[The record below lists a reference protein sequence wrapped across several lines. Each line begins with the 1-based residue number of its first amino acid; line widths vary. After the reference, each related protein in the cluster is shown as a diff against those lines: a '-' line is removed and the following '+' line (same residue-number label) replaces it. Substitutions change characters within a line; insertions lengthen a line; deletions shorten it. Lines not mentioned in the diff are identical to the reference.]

1 MKIAFT
7 PKQEE
12 AMNAISSENYK
23 FILFGGAVAGGKTFW
38 GLSALLIMCQIF
50 PKSRWCVVRENLE
63 RIRTT
68 TIPSFKKLNASG
80 KLLSSPYEYTHPNGS
95 VILFKGENYDS
106 DKDLD
111 WLKGLEVNGFLF
123 EEINECQEATFDLAF
138 SRAGRWECTPRP
150 KPIIIATCNPTN
162 NWVKTRVYDR
172 WKTDTLPESWLYI
185 PSKVTDNPYLTPDY
199 LDNLK
204 QMPKYQYM
212 VYVEGD
218 WEVQL
223 KTGGEF
229 YKCFELDT
237 HVRQTKYN
245 PDLPLH
251 ISWDD
256 NVNPYLPCGVF
267 QIIMH
272 TNEKKE
278 VILKE
283 VVMIEEIAGVT
294 PSNTIKAVCNEF
306 MRLFPNHTS
315 GLFIYGD
322 ATAMKDDT
330 KLEKGYNF
338 FRLIMDYLKQYR
350 PQLRVLSSNPSVVMR
365 GMWIN
370 TTLEKE
376 IGNIRITIGEKCKK
390 TINDFILLKE
400 AADGTKSK
408 DMETD
413 AKTKVRYQKVGH
425 FSDLFDYLMCYAFMN
440 EFGQYQKG
448 GAIKSISV
456 GKNTATKNAY

>member
-1 MKIAFT
+1 MKISFT

-12 AMNAISSENYK
+12 AMNAIASENYK

-38 GLSALLIMCQIF
+38 GLSALLIMCEIF

-68 TIPSFKKLNASG
+68 TIPSFKKLGASG

-123 EEINECQEATFDLAF
+123 EEINECQESTFDLAF

-162 NWVKTRVYDR
+162 NWVKTRVYDL
-172 WKTDTLPESWLYI
+172 WKTDTLPKSWLYI
-185 PSKVTDNPYLTPDY
+185 PSKVTDNPYLTEDY
-199 LDNLK
+199 LENLK

-212 VYVEGD
+212 VFVQGD

-229 YKCFELDT
+229 YKCFELDS
-237 HVRQTKYN
+237 HVRETKYN

-256 NVNPYLPCGVF
+256 NVNPYLPCGIF
-267 QIIMH
+267 QIVLH
-272 TNEKKE
+272 KDSKGE
-278 VILKE
+278 VITKE
-283 VVMIEEIAGVT
+283 IVMIDEIAGVT
-294 PSNTIKAVCNEF
+294 PSNTIKSVCNEF
-306 MRLFPNHTS
+306 IRLYPNHKA

-338 FRLIMDYLKQYR
+338 FRLIMDYLKQYN
-350 PQLRVLSSNPSVVMR
+350 PQQRVLSSNPSVVMR

-370 TTLEKE
+370 TIFEKE
-376 IGNIRITIGEKCKK
+376 IGKIKITIGENCKK

-413 AKTKVRYQKVGH
+413 PKTKVRYQKVGH

-440 EFGQYQKG
+440 EFTNYQKG
-448 GAIKSISV
+448 SAIKPISV
-456 GKNTATKNAY
+456 GKNTASKNAY